1 MDERGQ
7 LVPLNLCSP
16 SYLMR
21 ELKSLNNGF
30 LPPPPPL
37 SPTPSSL
44 ASSRFGRLAAT
55 ASVSDLEVPFISRVT
70 GGFCSP
76 SGRTSILLPDYR
88 LQQKSQED
96 EPKPNFSYIGL
107 IAKAIL
113 SSKERRMVLSEIY
126 EWIQVNYTYFR
137 SRGPGWRNSIRHNLS
152 LNDCFIKV
160 GRSSNGKGHYWGIH
174 PANVEDFRR
183 GDFRRRRAQRK
194 VRRALGLSCPG
205 DGEDSDSPPLSPP
218 PPHFTPTTSLPLPL
232 FPLRA
237 SDNTGGGSG
246 GGVGSEKGIFP
257 PPPPINVFAALL
269 NSLTTAGLLPLPPL
283 PPLPPLQEASP
294 TPLRLQSLQRE
305 GETSSDPLNKVPSPS
320 GSSFSVASLL
330 GSTALNGSDS
340 PILEVS
346 SLTSSS
352 STSLRPILK

>member
-7 LVPLNLCSP
+7 LVPLNLCTP
-16 SYLMR
+16 TFLMR
-21 ELKSLNNGF
+21 ELKSLNSGF
-30 LPPPPPL
+30 LQHPPLPPPPPPFP
-37 SPTPSSL
+37 SPQSL
-44 ASSRFGRLAAT
+44 TSPQPARLAAAT
-55 ASVSDLEVPFISRVT
+55 NTSDLEVPFFSRAT

-76 SGRTSILLPDYR
+76 SGRTSMLLPDCQ
-88 LQQKSQED
+88 LQQKALED

-126 EWIQVNYTYFR
+126 EWIQVNYAYFR

-218 PPHFTPTTSLPLPL
+218 PPPSHTIPAPSLPLPL

-237 SDNTGGGSG
+237 NDSTSVGGGASRARD
-246 GGVGSEKGIFP
+246 IFP
-257 PPPPINVFAALL
+257 PPPPMDVFAALL
-269 NSLTTAGLLPLPPL
+269 NGLATAGLLPPPPL
-283 PPLPPLQEASP
+283 PPLPPLLEASP
-294 TPLRLQSLQRE
+294 TPSLLQSLQQERVA
-305 GETSSDPLNKVPSPS
+305 SSDASTDLPSPS
-320 GSSFSVASLL
+320 GNSFSVSSLL
-330 GSTALNGSDS
+330 GA
-340 PILEVS
+340 
-346 SLTSSS
+346 
-352 STSLRPILK
+352 